1 MQDRIVI
8 FPHLLLKDSGDVYP
22 FPMQRVTD
30 GNSDNEEDENLLR
43 LQNSNQVAILIDHM
57 YFCGGVV
64 LDASTVLTAAH
75 CTDGAQ
81 IFKIISADQTP
92 PGASPRAFTATRHE
106 EHPHWSALTLEADI
120 AKIYLDED
128 FEVTASK
135 CQTNSV

>member
-8 FPHLLLKDSGDVYP
+8 FPHLLIKDSNDVYP
-22 FPMQRVTD
+22 FPMQRITDD
-30 GNSDNEEDENLLR
+30 GNDEDEAA
-43 LQNSNQVAILIDHM
+43 LQYAHQVVAILVDHM

-81 IFKIISADQTP
+81 SFKITSADQTP
-92 PGASPRAFTATRHE
+92 PGASPSPRAFTATRHE

-120 AKIYLDED
+120 AKIYLDNEEL
-128 FEVTASK
+128 EVTASK
-135 CQTNSV
+135 L